1 MKEEYKFIIKSPK
14 SQQILLNLF
23 RKPNYLSKISKEENI
38 SLCSASNLLKKME
51 NLIEREKEGRKKLI
65 SLNDRG
71 KEIAKKL
78 NEFYWV
84 LNEN

>member
-38 SLCSASNLLKKME
+38 TLGYALNILKKME

-71 KEIAKKL
+71 KGIAKKL
-78 NEFYWV
+78 NELYWV